1 MAQKT
6 IYLSSEDAALWERAQ
21 KESDQS
27 MSSIVSEC
35 LKRRLKAVER
45 IRVDTYNEFEE
56 YQERRKLAFQGRW
69 LVGSV
74 ASGVKPEKIG
84 PGKDDYDA
92 SCEYSLARTV
102 KGKLAVYA
110 CSNNFRFLEIYDS
123 FEDLENATCG
133 HFVQEVKHPEWRLY
147 PRNVVAVFKEALEE
161 ENVEELDI

>member
-6 IYLSSEDAALWERAQ
+6 IYLSSDDAALWERAQ
-21 KESDQS
+21 QETNQS

-35 LKRRLKAVER
+35 LKRRLQVVER

-56 YQERRKLAFQGRW
+56 YSERRKLSFYGRW

-74 ASGVKPEKIG
+74 ASGVKPEKTG
-84 PGKDDYDA
+84 PRNDDYDD
-92 SCEYSLARTV
+92 SCQYSLARTA
-102 KGKLAVYA
+102 KGKFAVYA
-110 CSNNFRFLEIYDS
+110 CANSFRFLEIYDS
-123 FEDLENATCG
+123 FEELENATSG
-133 HFVQEVKHPEWRLY
+133 QFVQEAKHPEWRLY